1 MIARVRRTI
10 FFMNSGLL
18 IAVILILIVYVIAR
32 SRRSSAVH
40 PMKPKIEPKASA
52 KSAYE
57 GLRNMVLSGSR
68 ERFGLPPSSSPEEP
82 WGVVMDWGVDRDTA
96 TVMALSDGSAS
107 IYLSGGGGYIGGQNQ
122 EAVKGAA
129 QKAIEIARE
138 YGPQMRKTSD
148 YVLPVAGEVIFYLL
162 TDSGV
167 LTASAREVDLRSQG
181 HPLAKLG
188 NAMQEVVTQYRI
200 LEEYKK

>member
-1 MIARVRRTI
+1 
-10 FFMNSGLL
+10 MNSGLL

-32 SRRSSAVH
+32 SRRSPAL
-40 PMKPKIEPKASA
+40 PQKQATPDPKASPE
-52 KSAYE
+52 SVYE
-57 GLRNMVLSGSR
+57 GMRNMVLGGTR
-68 ERFGLPPSSSPEEP
+68 ERFGLPPTSTPTEP
-82 WGVVMDWGVDRDTA
+82 WGVVMDWGVDRGTA

-129 QKAIEIARE
+129 LNAIQVAWR
-138 YGPQMRKTSD
+138 YPSQMRKTSD
-148 YVLPVAGEVIFYLL
+148 YNLPTAGEVIFYLL

-167 LTASAREVDLRSQG
+167 FTAAAKEAELRNQE

-188 NAMQEVVTQYRI
+188 NALQDVVTQYRI

>member
-1 MIARVRRTI
+1 
-10 FFMNSGLL
+10 MNSGLL

-32 SRRSSAVH
+32 SRRSPPSRQI
-40 PMKPKIEPKASA
+40 KPRIEPKASPE
-52 KSAYE
+52 SVYE
-57 GLRNMVLSGSR
+57 GMRNMVFSGTR
-68 ERFGLPPSSSPEEP
+68 ERFGLPPTSTPEEP
-82 WGVVMDWGVDRDTA
+82 WGVVMDWGVDRGTA

-129 QKAIEIARE
+129 LKAIEVARE
-138 YGPQMRKTSD
+138 YAHQMQKTTE
-148 YVLPVAGEVIFYLL
+148 YNLPVAGEVIFYVL

-167 LTASAREVDLRSQG
+167 FTASAKEVELRNQEHALG
-181 HPLAKLG
+181 KLG
-188 NAMQEVVTQYRI
+188 NAMQDVVTQYRI